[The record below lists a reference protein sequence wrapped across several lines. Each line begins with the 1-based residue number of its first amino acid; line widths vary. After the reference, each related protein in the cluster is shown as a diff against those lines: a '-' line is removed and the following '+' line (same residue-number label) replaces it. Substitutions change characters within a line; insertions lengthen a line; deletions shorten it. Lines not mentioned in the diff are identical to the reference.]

1 MAVFR
6 EKVKKP
12 LTEKHPLKPKSQR
25 GSLYT
30 ENTNQETQEIYINNA
45 GMVICALYIPRLFQA
60 LGLVKN
66 DEYTS
71 DLSMTKA
78 LMLGHYLATGEV
90 EVEEYQL
97 PLIKLLC
104 GVPINTTFT
113 TGITLSEEEKVRA
126 NELLDAL
133 IKNWSRI
140 GSVSVQGFQNAFLK
154 REGKLSM
161 QRQQWQLQV
170 EQRPHDLILQTLPW
184 NIRMIKTSLMQE
196 IINVEWPY

>member
-1 MAVFR
+1 
-6 EKVKKP
+6 
-12 LTEKHPLKPKSQR
+12 
-25 GSLYT
+25 
-30 ENTNQETQEIYINNA
+30 
-45 GMVICALYIPRLFQA
+45 MVC
-60 LGLVKN
+60 
-66 DEYTS
+66 
-71 DLSMTKA
+71 
-78 LMLGHYLATGEV
+78 
-90 EVEEYQL
+90 
-97 PLIKLLC
+97 
-104 GVPINTTFT
+104 PINTTFT
-113 TGITLSEEEKVRA
+113 IGITLSEEEKVRA

-161 QRQQWQLQV
+161 RRQQWQLQV